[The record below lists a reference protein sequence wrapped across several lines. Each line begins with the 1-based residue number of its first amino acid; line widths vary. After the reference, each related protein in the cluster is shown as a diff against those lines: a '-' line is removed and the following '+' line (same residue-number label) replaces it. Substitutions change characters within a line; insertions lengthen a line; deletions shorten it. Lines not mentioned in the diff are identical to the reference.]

1 MSRWPSRKRARA
13 RGRAPACLPHAAR
26 VSKDLKMS
34 DDSADSTVGDDDEEE
49 ENRRARGGRTD
60 GRMARLKALF
70 CCLGRGREPRADGT
84 VGYDPDEC
92 DYVVEKLVVRR
103 VPLALF
109 AIPAD
114 LADNATRGAGG
125 ASTRLGT
132 DRRSATNK
140 TLRFADKR
148 RDSIDRRLDCRAKS
162 SDWRDGIPS
171 KFNDLRPDLRESERP
186 LEDPLNFSRNRQ
198 LFAEDI
204 SEVTSS
210 TRTDV
215 TSWTTSSATV
225 QDDIPTRDD
234 STHRGSF
241 NPLFGSER
249 EPRAERDEAARDASS
264 RKERDKFVPGRNRKY
279 IVSPFRVRRGSL
291 DLAKPA
297 AKGVVGD
304 LGVDGKSLSYIEESL
319 EDKSTE
325 PTGDAKDRDLESNT
339 AVRWRITVRR
349 QRANATLEH
358 DVSKPYPSLEGKTH
372 R

>member
-1 MSRWPSRKRARA
+1 
-13 RGRAPACLPHAAR
+13 
-26 VSKDLKMS
+26 MS
-34 DDSADSTVGDDDEEE
+34 DDSADSTVGDDEEKQE

-60 GRMARLKALF
+60 GRVARLKALF
-70 CCLGRGREPRADGT
+70 CCLGRGSEPRADGT
-84 VGYDPDEC
+84 VEYDPDEC

-103 VPLALF
+103 MPLALF
-109 AIPAD
+109 AISAD
-114 LADNATRGAGG
+114 LADNATRG

-140 TLRFADKR
+140 TLRFANKNKR

-162 SDWRDGIPS
+162 SGWRDGIPS
-171 KFNDLRPDLRESERP
+171 KFTDLRPDLRESERP
-186 LEDPLNFSRNRQ
+186 FEDPSNFSRNRR

-215 TSWTTSSATV
+215 TSWTTSSTTV
-225 QDDIPTRDD
+225 QDDVPTRDD
-234 STHRGSF
+234 SAHRGSF

-297 AKGVVGD
+297 KGVVGD

-349 QRANATLEH
+349 QCANANLEH